1 MKTRQRKP
9 IMIIRKFKR
18 EDTAQILELCRE
30 VRQHHID
37 LLGGYFTEQNDDI
50 EQQFFLETLDND
62 NVVSFVAEDNDKVVG
77 YILGDFKDLP
87 YLINSKIA
95 HVSNFGVS
103 KNYRSQGI
111 GKQLMDAFF
120 DVCNE
125 RKIDEIRLGVYNT
138 NTVAYKFYENYGFK
152 PLEQKMVVDLNKK

>member
-1 MKTRQRKP
+1 
-9 IMIIRKFKR
+9 MIIRKFKR

-111 GKQLMDAFF
+111 GKQLMDTFF

>member
-1 MKTRQRKP
+1 
-9 IMIIRKFKR
+9 MIIRKFER
-18 EDTAQILELCRE
+18 EDIAQILELCRE
-30 VRQHHID
+30 VRQIHID
-37 LLGGYFTEQNDDI
+37 LLEGYFTEQDDDI
-50 EQQFFLETLDND
+50 EQQFFLETLEND
-62 NVVSFVAEDNDKVVG
+62 NVVSLVAEDNDKVVG

-120 DVCNE
+120 DICKE
-125 RKIDEIRLGVYNT
+125 RKVDEIRLGVYNI
-138 NTVAYKFYENYGFK
+138 NTVAYRFYEKYGFK
-152 PLEQKMVVDLNKK
+152 PLEQKMVIDLNKK

>member
-1 MKTRQRKP
+1 
-9 IMIIRKFKR
+9 MIIRKFKK

-30 VRQHHID
+30 VRQIHID

-103 KNYRSQGI
+103 KNYSRI
-111 GKQLMDAFF
+111 GFES
-120 DVCNE
+120 V
-125 RKIDEIRLGVYNT
+125 
-138 NTVAYKFYENYGFK
+138 
-152 PLEQKMVVDLNKK
+152 

>member
-1 MKTRQRKP
+1 
-9 IMIIRKFKR
+9 MIIRKFKR